1 MYSVENINDKFVI
14 KNLIKNTTI
23 ATLETEQEAISYM
36 EIINSFGE
44 GGIKKYLPNND

>member
-44 GGIKKYLPNND
+44 GGIEKYLPNND